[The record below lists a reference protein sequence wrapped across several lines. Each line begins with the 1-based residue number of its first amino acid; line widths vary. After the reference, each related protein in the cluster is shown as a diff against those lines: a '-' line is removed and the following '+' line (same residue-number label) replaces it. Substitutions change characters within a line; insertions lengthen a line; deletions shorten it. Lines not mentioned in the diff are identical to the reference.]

1 MKRSP
6 ARKLLQFLTR
16 KKEQLFAK
24 KEQLFAKKEDVLL
37 LKQLNSVLATFAN

>member
-24 KEQLFAKKEDVLL
+24 KEDVLL
-37 LKQLNSVLATFAN
+37 LKQLNSVLATFVN